1 MNCKSQHETSES
13 GIIILVAFGF
23 LGLSRFLL
31 IELGR
36 PNELSS
42 FLKTVPLRR
51 PEYFYSSHQFK
62 VGIYM

>member
-1 MNCKSQHETSES
+1 
-13 GIIILVAFGF
+13 VAFGF

-51 PEYFYSSHQFK
+51 PE
-62 VGIYM
+62 